1 MTGGEQN
8 FLEVEL
14 QHLLG
19 SFERIILVPLI
30 RKEKSA
36 NIPARVEVED
46 SYIDH
51 LRSISRVDKWL
62 INARSALFYKEI
74 ISNPSLLFKPDYLK
88 RLLRFTSQAEVT
100 RLWVIDWIR
109 KQSIDPCACLFYT
122 YWFHQT
128 AMGIGL
134 AKQNFPDIKLI
145 SRVHGGDLYEDRQTP
160 PYFPCRTFALSTVDF
175 LFPDSDAGT
184 DYLQKRYPQ
193 FSSRMETARL
203 GIQDAGIIT
212 KASADG
218 IYRIVS
224 CSRLVPVKRLH
235 LIMQGMAEAAK
246 QRPSQRFEWCHF
258 GTGFLQSELELISKG
273 LPGNITVRFAGYSTQ
288 SDLFNYYREHPVD
301 VFMNVSESEG
311 TPVAVMEAISCGIP
325 VIATAVGGNKEI
337 VSERNGHLLS
347 ANPSPAEIADALL
360 RHWDVPGEKRVG
372 SREMWHD
379 RYNADRNF
387 SAFVQHLVKIRA

>member
-8 FLEVEL
+8 FLEVEV

-19 SFERIILVPLI
+19 SFERVLLVPLR
-30 RKEKSA
+30 RKEERT
-36 NIPARVEVED
+36 NIPPQVEVDD

-51 LRSISRVDKWL
+51 MRFIDRTDKWL
-62 INARSALFYKEI
+62 INARSALFYKEL
-74 ISNPSLLFKPDYLK
+74 ISKPSLLFKPAYLK
-88 RLLRFTSQAEVT
+88 RLLMFVSEAEMTHRWVT
-100 RLWVIDWIR
+100 DWIR
-109 KQSIDPCACLFYT
+109 RQNVDPRSCLFYT

-134 AKQNFPDIKLI
+134 AKQNFPDIKLV

-160 PYFPCRTFALSTVDF
+160 PYFPCRTFALRALDF

-184 DYLQKRYPQ
+184 DYMQKRYPR
-193 FSSRMETARL
+193 FRSRMETARL
-203 GIQDAGIIT
+203 GIQDAGITT
-212 KASADG
+212 KASSDG

-224 CSRLVPVKRLH
+224 CSRMVPVKRLH

-246 QRPSQRFEWCHF
+246 QRPFQKFEWCHF
-258 GTGFLQSELELISKG
+258 GTGFLQPELELMSKE
-273 LPGNITVRFAGYSTQ
+273 LPGNIKVHFAGYSTQ
-288 SDLFNYYREHPVD
+288 PDLFKYYRDNPVD

-337 VSERNGHLLS
+337 VSETNGHLLS
-347 ANPSPAEIADALL
+347 ADPSPNEIADALL
-360 RHWDVPGEKRVG
+360 HHWDTPNEKRDG
-372 SREMWHD
+372 SRAMWRD
-379 RYNADRNF
+379 LYNADQNYA
-387 SAFVQHLVKIRA
+387 AFVERLVNIRG